1 VKFSG
6 LQKTSLLDYP
16 SKIASVLYTPG
27 CNLRCPF
34 CHNWRIAVNPQPPFL
49 QEGISLEILKS
60 RKKYVDAVVISGGE
74 PCMHKELPKF
84 LCKLKEHGFSVKLD
98 TNGFYPEV
106 LEDCLSYIDYVA
118 MDLKTSL
125 EKYNLLGATD
135 TTSLMKSVE
144 ILKSGVTPFEF
155 RTTVVPEIV
164 STQDIACIAEII
176 KGSKT
181 HALQQFVPTDT
192 LDKRFQSVKPYPPE
206 TLSEFAEILRP
217 FTEKVELRL

>member
-1 VKFSG
+1 
-6 LQKTSLLDYP
+6 
-16 SKIASVLYTPG
+16 
-27 CNLRCPF
+27 
-34 CHNWRIAVNPQPPFL
+34 
-49 QEGISLEILKS
+49 
-60 RKKYVDAVVISGGE
+60 
-74 PCMHKELPKF
+74 MHKELPKF

-106 LEDCLSYIDYVA
+106 LEDCLSYVDYVA

>member
-1 VKFSG
+1 MQTQRTRIFC
-6 LQKTSLLDYP
+6 
-16 SKIASVLYTPG
+16 KI
-27 CNLRCPF
+27 
-34 CHNWRIAVNPQPPFL
+34 
-49 QEGISLEILKS
+49 
-60 RKKYVDAVVISGGE
+60 
-74 PCMHKELPKF
+74 
-84 LCKLKEHGFSVKLD
+84 D